1 MQSSPNDQETRA
13 HALSRGHK
21 TRGEEGDLLKPDQRH
36 SPDGPGGDHRA
47 AAQDLARFLSNCV
60 ENLADTHRSHTL
72 LKEISRK
79 LDRLLERSDVS
90 STSGALMS
98 VKDAARFL
106 ALSERAIRNRI
117 ATRAWP
123 AYRYGTAVRVNP
135 HELKALMRETRT

>member
-1 MQSSPNDQETRA
+1 
-13 HALSRGHK
+13 
-21 TRGEEGDLLKPDQRH
+21 
-36 SPDGPGGDHRA
+36 
-47 AAQDLARFLSNCV
+47 V
-60 ENLADTHRSHTL
+60 ENLADTQRSHTL

-79 LDRLLERSDVS
+79 LDRLLERADVS

-135 HELKALMRETRT
+135 HELKALMGTGRK